1 MSYGTGAIMAV
12 PAHDQRDFDFAKKY
26 GLPILTVVAPK
37 DADVADFSAALE
49 AGDEAFVGDG
59 VAVNSRFLDGLTV
72 TEAKRAAI
80 EKVESLGRGE
90 GTVQFRLRDW
100 GVSRQRYWGCP
111 IPMIHCDS
119 CGIVPVPEDQLPV
132 TLPEDV
138 DFSAPGNPLDRH
150 PTWKHVGCPT
160 CRKAARRETDTFD
173 TFMESSWYFARFCAP
188 WSETEP
194 FERAAVDYWL
204 PVDQYIG
211 GVEHAVL
218 HLLYSRFFTRALRD
232 CGYLGI
238 AEPFAGLFTQGMVLH
253 EVYKD
258 ADGQWLEPAEVE
270 VNADGTARRLSDGAP
285 VTVGRPEKM
294 SKSKRNTV
302 DPEQILDTY
311 GADAARLFIVS
322 DNPPDGDMEW
332 SDAGLEGA
340 WRYVNRVWRL
350 VAEPPMPLAPL
361 GAAVAV
367 ADLDRPALDLYKR
380 AHKTIA
386 GVTEDL
392 ERFRFNTAVARIREL
407 TNAIPA
413 LKGDVKGADAV
424 VRFALE
430 TAVRLLNPMV
440 PHVTEQCWVLLGHD
454 RILAESDWP
463 EADPAMCVDDTV
475 TLAVQV
481 NGKLRGNIE
490 VPKDCAKEEAE
501 AAALAVENVRA
512 HTDGKTIRKVV
523 VVPNRIVNIVVG

>member
-1 MSYGTGAIMAV
+1 MTIEEAKAEVAARIEGAGTGE
-12 PAHDQRDFDFAKKY
+12 RK
-26 GLPILTVVAPK
+26 
-37 DADVADFSAALE
+37 
-49 AGDEAFVGDG
+49 
-59 VAVNSRFLDGLTV
+59 VNY
-72 TEAKRAAI
+72 
-80 EKVESLGRGE
+80 
-90 GTVQFRLRDW
+90 RLRDW
-100 GVSRQRYWGCP
+100 VVSRQRYWGCP

-160 CRKAARRETDTFD
+160 CGKAARRETDTFD

-350 VAEPPMPLAPL
+350 VADPPVALAPV
-361 GAAVAV
+361 GTDVDVTA
-367 ADLDRPALDLYKR
+367 LDRPTLDLYKR

-413 LKGDVKGADAV
+413 LKAESSGAGAV
-424 VRFALE
+424 CRFALE

-440 PHVTEQCWVLLGHD
+440 PHVTEQGWAMLGHD

-463 EADPAMCVDDTV
+463 VADPALCVDDTV

-523 VVPNRIVNIVVG
+523 VVPNRIVNIVVAG